1 MTLSRLTRRFDPEE
15 VERRLVETV
24 PLKAKEFSVF
34 LNGRPIEPRLY
45 PGQRIPFLEG
55 TPFGPVHGEIVL
67 LPVSQASVM
76 ETFGIECKV
85 KQVTVRRELF
95 GMEGWGRDLA
105 RVRGEANADFLPV
118 TSDRSGFVI
127 DSEEYRAFVEVM
139 RRVVQEVRQVLRRQA
154 GERESRSSRKA
165 LREALHRIQ
174 SALSLHP
181 DLAPPG
187 MFPMAGEGAGIG
199 GAGLVPE
206 EKSPRTEEIG
216 QEKALAKAPAKKP
229 RIKKPK
235 AVSLTPNAILQRLKI
250 GQTGIT
256 CCLDRFGE
264 AGPECFTEGTL
275 IYINIDHPLYH
286 RQLKNREAHTM
297 HLARLLTQ
305 EITLMKDPKDV
316 RKAFARQSEL
326 LRDAFRDGGG

>member
-1 MTLSRLTRRFDPEE
+1 MGRDRIGQFGIGKFASLSACGSFAVATRQGDFAARVTFDKEVWEHQGNSWELPLVITPPDPNRGNGITVTLSRLTRRFDPEE

-55 TPFGPVHGEIVL
+55 TSFGPVHGEIVL

-105 RVRGEANADFLPV
+105 RVRGEAHADFLPV

-199 GAGLVPE
+199 GAGLVAE
-206 EKSPRTEEIG
+206 EKAPRTEEVGKEFVI
-216 QEKALAKAPAKKP
+216 P
-229 RIKKPK
+229 
-235 AVSLTPNAILQRLKI
+235 V
-250 GQTGIT
+250 
-256 CCLDRFGE
+256 
-264 AGPECFTEGTL
+264 
-275 IYINIDHPLYH
+275 
-286 RQLKNREAHTM
+286 
-297 HLARLLTQ
+297 
-305 EITLMKDPKDV
+305 
-316 RKAFARQSEL
+316 
-326 LRDAFRDGGG
+326 